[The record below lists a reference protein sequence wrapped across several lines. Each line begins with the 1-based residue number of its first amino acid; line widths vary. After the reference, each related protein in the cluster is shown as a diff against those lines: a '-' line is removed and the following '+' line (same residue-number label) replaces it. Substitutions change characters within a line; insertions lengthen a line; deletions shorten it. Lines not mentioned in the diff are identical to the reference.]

1 MKDIIYRKLHNY
13 LLLLEEVP
21 LKDAGGVITTQ
32 GGDSKILAQAVREC
46 LRLIKDCDYG
56 QTDCRDKAA

>member
-46 LRLIKDCDYG
+46 LRLIKDCEV
-56 QTDCRDKAA
+56 KE